1 MPTPHFLWYNGA
13 YVRNDKPMIGAN
25 NRGFRYGDG
34 CFETMKIVRGKLVN
48 EQLHMQRLLDSLET
62 LSFSLPS
69 YFTASYVAQ
78 QVKLLAQKNYH
89 TTLARVRLSVFRGNG
104 GLYDPENHFP
114 NMVIQTWELNPANQ
128 HLNENGLVI
137 DIYRKAQKTT
147 DTFANIKS
155 NNYLGY
161 GMAALW
167 AKTEHLNDAIVL
179 NHKATVADTT
189 IANFW
194 CVINGAVLT
203 PPLTDGGINGVMR
216 KHLLQSIPA
225 AGFSCHEQSITTA
238 MLAKA
243 EAVFLSNSIYG
254 IRWVQSV
261 GDYQYNWGPAPAIH
275 EKCIVPLWQ

>member
-1 MPTPHFLWYNGA
+1 MPTPHFLWYNGTFI
-13 YVRNDKPMIGAN
+13 RNDKPIVSAN
-25 NRGFRYGDG
+25 NRSFRYGDG
-34 CFETMKIVRGKLVN
+34 CFETMKIIRGQLVN
-48 EQLHMQRLLDSLET
+48 EALHMQRLFESLAS

-69 YFTASYVAQ
+69 FFTPTYVAQ
-78 QVKLLAQKNYH
+78 QIKQLAQKNYH
-89 TTLARVRLSVFRGNG
+89 TTLARVRLNVFRGNG

-128 HLNENGLVI
+128 LLNENGLVI

-161 GMAALW
+161 AMAALW
-167 AKTEHLNDAIVL
+167 AKEQHLNDAIIL
-179 NHKATVADTT
+179 NHKNTVADTT
-189 IANFW
+189 IANLW
-194 CVINGAVLT
+194 CVTDGIVIT
-203 PPLTDGGINGVMR
+203 PPLSDGGVNGVMR

-225 AGFSCHEQSITTA
+225 AGLTCLEKSITDA

-261 GDYQYNWGPAPAIH
+261 GDYKYNWGITPVIH
-275 EKCIVPLWQ
+275 ESCIMPVWQ